1 MKHENAASNLPVLYQ
16 NILFGLPSEIS
27 RDAFLWAVEQP
38 GENRMCYRA
47 EAFAREVGRLADAL
61 SPMLEA
67 AAGVHGLDCVPEGLM
82 QFILTRHANWRFG
95 GNQHPTYARAA

>member
-1 MKHENAASNLPVLYQ
+1 MKHDHASRNLPVLYQ

-38 GENRMCYRA
+38 GEDCMCYRA
-47 EAFAREVGRLADAL
+47 EAFARDVGRLADAL
-61 SPMLEA
+61 SPMLEG
-67 AAGVHGLDCVPEGLM
+67 AAGVHGLDSVPGGLM

-95 GNQHPTYARAA
+95 GNKSPSYVRPV